1 LARTGV
7 AAFMDLDK
15 TIIAGSSSLAFSRP
29 FLRHG
34 LISRRTALR
43 SAYAQFLLMFS
54 GADADL
60 MEKMRSRLTQ
70 LCTGWDVA
78 QVRAV
83 VAETLHDIV
92 EPLVYAEAA
101 ALIADHQQRGDEVIV
116 LSASGDEVVRPIA
129 ELVGAD
135 DCIATRMVVQD
146 GRYTGE
152 IELYCYGQQKAD
164 QARAVA
170 EQRGYDL
177 AACSAY
183 SDSITDLPLL
193 EVVGHPVVVN
203 PDRAL
208 RKIAMTRGWPVLSF
222 TKPVR
227 LRRQIR
233 PPSAQVVTAVA
244 GLAAA
249 ILLGWYGRRRHRG
262 GRAATSMG

>member
-1 LARTGV
+1 
-7 AAFMDLDK
+7 MDLDK

-29 FLRHG
+29 FLQHG

-43 SAYAQFLLMFS
+43 SAYAQFVLMFS

-60 MEKMRSRLTQ
+60 MEKMRSRLAQ

-78 QVRAV
+78 QVRAA

-101 ALIADHQQRGDEVIV
+101 ALIADHQQRGDEVVV
-116 LSASGDEVVRPIA
+116 LSASGEEVVRPIA
-129 ELVGAD
+129 DMVGAD
-135 DCIATRMVVQD
+135 DCIATRMVVDQ

-152 IELYCYGQQKAD
+152 IELYCYGEQKAA

-170 EQRGYDL
+170 AQRGYDL
-177 AACSAY
+177 AACYAY

-208 RKIAMTRGWPVLSF
+208 RRIALTRGWPVLSF
-222 TKPVR
+222 TKSVR
-227 LRRQIR
+227 LRRRIR
-233 PPSAQVVTAVA
+233 PPSAQAVTVAA

-249 ILLGWYGRRRHRG
+249 VLMAVGWYGRRRQRDARPAVVLG
-262 GRAATSMG
+262 